1 MLTSCQA
8 TLLNSLIYKNF
19 FIDSLISPLLW
30 LLYGILPNSS
40 CLRSTT
46 FFHGSICFSL
56 LKYQLFLV
64 FSCEF
69 LFIPQTQLMFP
80 ICQTFLD
87 CYTGFSSYELQLY
100 HLHTCTRRVIKLY
113 SNFACIYQS
122 FWGRRTGLAVAVFTS
137 PVFSWICYMIVSYRI
152 NVCWIDEQSNL
163 ID

>member
-1 MLTSCQA
+1 MLNLYFCCYCKRSFLIHY
-8 TLLNSLIYKNF
+8 TLTRFCLCLRRLCNMLACSHCAKPPCWILLFIKTFSLIYWF
-19 FIDSLISPLLW
+19 LLSFDFSVEFYQTLQVWEVPL
-30 LLYGILPNSS
+30 
-40 CLRSTT
+40 
-46 FFHGSICFSL
+46 FFHGLICFSL

-100 HLHTCTRRVIKLY
+100 HPHMCTRRVIKLY

-122 FWGRRTGLAVAVFTS
+122 FWG
-137 PVFSWICYMIVSYRI
+137 
-152 NVCWIDEQSNL
+152 
-163 ID
+163 